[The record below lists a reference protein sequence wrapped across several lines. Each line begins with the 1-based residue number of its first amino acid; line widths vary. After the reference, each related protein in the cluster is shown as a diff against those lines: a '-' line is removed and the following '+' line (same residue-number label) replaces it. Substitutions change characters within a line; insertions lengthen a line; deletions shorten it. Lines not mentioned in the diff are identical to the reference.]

1 MSYRNL
7 NDRYACTPVRVS
19 INLVSQ
25 TRLVR
30 AVYSSSG
37 SQSGDEQLLTTLTSD
52 ARPLGYRPARH
63 LSNYFIYSTQRAHPQ
78 LYKVHQKTDAFDFF
92 PNVQECFADNGW
104 SGFGFARFLLDVYS
118 LAYKILLARLLQ
130 SVCICGVCFRRFVA
144 YQRSFS

>member
-1 MSYRNL
+1 MSYRKL
-7 NDRYACTPVRVS
+7 NDRYACTVRVS

-63 LSNYFIYSTQRAHPQ
+63 LSNYFIYSTQA
-78 LYKVHQKTDAFDFF
+78 
-92 PNVQECFADNGW
+92 
-104 SGFGFARFLLDVYS
+104 
-118 LAYKILLARLLQ
+118 I
-130 SVCICGVCFRRFVA
+130 
-144 YQRSFS
+144 QRSPPIALQGPPKNGRFRLFSQRPGVFR